1 VPAPIGPFLGFA
13 LGILFAWAAAEE
25 LARSPEPRV
34 VSRAQ
39 LLVLTFSLIVFAP
52 LAGFFIAF
60 APAWSYVYL
69 TAASQAPT
77 FLDIGIV
84 LLDAISIPLGFFCA
98 ARRAGKRDVVGLARM
113 AAAPALLGVASIALS
128 LRRLAVVGSYGQF
141 HGDFGTQALAG
152 SPLGYAVLWMGAVL
166 LGATLW
172 TIYCLRRMG
181 NDRR

>member
-1 VPAPIGPFLGFA
+1 MPAPIGPILGFA

-34 VSRAQ
+34 VSRSQ
-39 LLVLTFSLIVFAP
+39 LLVLTFALLVYAP

-69 TAASQAPT
+69 AAASRAPT
-77 FLDIGIV
+77 FLDIGVV
-84 LLDAISIPLGFFCA
+84 LADATSVPLGFFCA

-113 AAAPALLGVASIALS
+113 MAVPALLVAAGLALS

-141 HGDFGTQALAG
+141 QGDFGTQPLAG

-166 LGATLW
+166 MGACVW